1 MANAAGLRGG
11 FTAVESH
18 RRIRP
23 IALLSALILA
33 CAVAA
38 DAQTAAG
45 GGTRLTL
52 AEAQS
57 RAVAASHRLAE
68 SRARQSVAEAA
79 VLARDAA
86 QRPSVAALAGYTRTN
101 HVQEFFVPSPS
112 GPGAVL
118 YPDVPDNYRS
128 RLDLQWPIYTGGRLD
143 ALERAARAEA
153 DASASD
159 IAVAQA
165 DLRLEVAQRFW
176 AVVTADAAV
185 HVLNEGVATAQAH
198 VRDVRARLDAGLIPP
213 NELASAQAQESR
225 ERMLLIEAQTQY
237 DVSSAELDRIVGVTA
252 GEHIVPAATLDAPAA
267 QTSEAA
273 QSIAVALNSRAER
286 VALQH
291 RIDAANEQ
299 HEAARAGRRPALSVA
314 GGVDYA
320 RPNPRIFP
328 RADRW
333 DDSWDIGVNL
343 TWSLWDGG
351 RTAADAAQAAG
362 QSEALRERLAEF
374 DSVLGVEVVKATRE
388 ITSGTAA
395 VSAAD
400 DAVRAA
406 QEAQRVVGERFQAGV
421 IAQIEVL
428 DAQYALL
435 QSQLDRTRALANLRL
450 AEAEL
455 VRALGQ

>member
-1 MANAAGLRGG
+1 MLMLV
-11 FTAVESH
+11 F
-18 RRIRP
+18 
-23 IALLSALILA
+23 
-33 CAVAA
+33 AVAG
-38 DAQTAAG
+38 DAQTVPDVE
-45 GGTRLTL
+45 TRVTL
-52 AEAQS
+52 ADAQS

-79 VLARDAA
+79 ALARDAA
-86 QRPSVAALAGYTRTN
+86 QRPSVTALAGYTRTN
-101 HVQEFFVPSPS
+101 HVPEFLVPSPS
-112 GPGAVL
+112 GPGRVL
-118 YPDVPDNYRS
+118 YPDVPDNYRT

-143 ALERAARAEA
+143 ALERAARAEVEASAA
-153 DASASD
+153 DA
-159 IAVAQA
+159 AVAQA
-165 DLRLEVAQRFW
+165 DLRLEVARRFW

-185 HVLNEGVATAQAH
+185 RVLNDGVATAQAH
-198 VRDVRARLDAGLIPP
+198 VRDVRARLDAGLVPP

-225 ERMLLIEAQTQY
+225 ERMLLIDAQTQY
-237 DVSSAELDRIVGVTA
+237 DVSSAELDRIVGAAT
-252 GEHIVPAATLDAPAA
+252 GERVVPAASLDAPAA
-267 QTSEAA
+267 QTSAAA
-273 QSIAVALNSRAER
+273 QSIAVALNNRAER

-299 HEAARAGRRPALSVA
+299 RDAARAGRRPALGVA

-320 RPNPRIFP
+320 RPNPHIFP
-328 RADRW
+328 RTDRW

-362 QSEALRERLAEF
+362 QANVLRERLAEF
-374 DSVLGVEVVKATRE
+374 DSVLSVEVVQATRE

-428 DAQYALL
+428 DAQFALL

-450 AEAEL
+450 AEARL